1 MNNNDNKNEKTMV
14 EKRMNMEQGHWVLAK
29 LGKKVLRPGGKALT
43 QAMLNAM
50 NITPDDDVVEF
61 APGLGYTAKLAL
73 SRHPHSYTAVELN
86 AEAAQRVRDN
96 VQDDTIN
103 IVIGNASETGLP
115 DKSASKVYGEAMLT
129 MQSKQQKQAIIGEAA
144 RLLRP
149 GGLYGIHE
157 IGIFPD
163 DTPQEV
169 RREIESDLAKGIKT
183 NVRPLTVADWKQLLE
198 DNGFDISFIE
208 SKPMHLL
215 ERKRVIADE
224 GLWSFICIVFR
235 MLKNPVA
242 RKRVLEMRSI
252 FRKHAHHINAICI
265 VARKR

>member
-1 MNNNDNKNEKTMV
+1 MNNNNNKNGKTMV

-43 QAMLNAM
+43 QIMLKAM
-50 NITPDDDVVEF
+50 NITPNDDVVEF

-73 SRHPHSYTAVELN
+73 SHHPRSYVAVELN
-86 AEAAQRVRDN
+86 AEVAKRVQDN
-96 VQDDTIN
+96 VKDDKMK
-103 IVIGNASETGLP
+103 IVIGNASDTGLP
-115 DKSASKVYGEAMLT
+115 ENSSSKVYGEAMLT
-129 MQSKQQKQAIIGEAA
+129 MQSNPQKQAIIAEAA

-169 RREIESDLAKGIKT
+169 RKEIESDLAKGIKT
-183 NVRPLTVADWKQLLE
+183 NVRPLTLAEWKGLLE
-198 DNGFDISFIE
+198 DNGFEVSFVE

-215 ERKRVIADE
+215 ETGRVIADE
-224 GLWSFICIVFR
+224 GFWRFICILFR
-235 MLKNPVA
+235 MLKNGVA
-242 RKRVLEMRSI
+242 RKRVLEMRRI
-252 FRKHAHHINAICI
+252 FRKHARHINAISI